1 MKLIE
6 KDDLEADPGEFP
18 RPPFISSR
26 HSVIGSLTLCPDV
39 IIAVVRFQHK
49 YFVPIAVFSGLV
61 LPTLV
66 AKYGWNDAMGGYVW
80 GGLVARLL
88 IWSVLVSFQIES
100 V

>member
-6 KDDLEADPGEFP
+6 KDDLEADPGESP
-18 RPPFISSR
+18 VAFISSR
-26 HSVIGSLTLCPDV
+26 YSVIGSLTLCSDLV
-39 IIAVVRFQHK
+39 VVVVRFQHK

-66 AKYGWNDAMGGYVW
+66 AKYGWNDTMGGYVW

-88 IWSVLVSFQIES
+88 IWSVLAIFQVES